1 MDGIDK
7 LYTFQKQ
14 AGKTGA
20 SDLLNLILG
29 RYTKKVDKL
38 LPKGKIKISDGGKT
52 KIPLFR
58 NGQAYQEVT
67 RLNGANIAL
76 DTSLATAGGLAA
88 KEGYDLVVGDDTPYS
103 QADLD
108 KAKTE
113 TTAATTTGDKGA
125 TTTGEKGATTATTTG
140 DKGEDKGDD
149 KGANVPKKSIYDS
162 AVNWIKE
169 NPWLAAAIGAGGLG
183 LGYYAFSDDE
193 EEEEEEE

>member
-7 LYTFQKQ
+7 LCTFQKQ

-38 LPKGKIKISDGGKT
+38 LPKGKVKISAGGKT
-52 KIPLFR
+52 KVPLFR

-113 TTAATTTGDKGA
+113 TTAATTDDKGA
-125 TTTGEKGATTATTTG
+125 TTTTTTTTD
-140 DKGEDKGDD
+140 DKGNDKGDD
-149 KGANVPKKSIYDS
+149 KGDGAITPKPSVYDS

-169 NPWLAAAIGAGGLG
+169 NPWLATAIGAGGLG
-183 LGYYAFSDDE
+183 LGYYAFSDDDE